1 MAQVEVKSEIS
12 GTVWKLETEPGQK
25 VAAGDTVVVVES
37 MKMEIPVL
45 AETAGTILSFA
56 VKGGDVVTEGQTVA
70 TMET

>member
-25 VAAGDTVVVVES
+25 VAAGDTVLVVES

-56 VKGGDVVTEGQTVA
+56 VKGGDIVTEGQTVA